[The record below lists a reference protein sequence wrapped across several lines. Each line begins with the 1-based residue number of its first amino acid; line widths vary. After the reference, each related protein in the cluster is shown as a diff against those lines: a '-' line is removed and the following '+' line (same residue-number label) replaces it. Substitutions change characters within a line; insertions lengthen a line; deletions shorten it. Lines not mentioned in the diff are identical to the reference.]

1 MTEKDAVPAHV
12 SEASGEDSNVV
23 ECTKCGIPG
32 ESFDE
37 VLTSLRCPDC
47 GYEWSA

>member
-1 MTEKDAVPAHV
+1 MTEQDATSTHE
-12 SEASGEDSNVV
+12 SEASGKDSSVV
-23 ECTKCGIPG
+23 ECTKCGMPG

-37 VLTSLRCPDC
+37 VLASLRCPDC